1 MNLTA
6 NWDGSVESFKWSADG
21 KKVYFT
27 AAVDGTI
34 QLFEVNFP
42 GVTKIAVT
50 VKQVTS
56 GDFDVHGIVGISG
69 DNIIVSRTDM
79 NHADEIYSYN
89 LKKKAFTQLNKTN
102 DEAYAKLVYQ
112 NTKDDMSLQ
121 PMVKKCWFG

>member
-21 KKVYFT
+21 KVYFT
-27 AAVDGTI
+27 AAVDGTV

-42 GVTKIAVT
+42 GVTKITVT

-69 DNIIVSRTDM
+69 NIS
-79 NHADEIYSYN
+79 
-89 LKKKAFTQLNKTN
+89 
-102 DEAYAKLVYQ
+102 
-112 NTKDDMSLQ
+112 TKNGYES
-121 PMVKKCWFG
+121 C